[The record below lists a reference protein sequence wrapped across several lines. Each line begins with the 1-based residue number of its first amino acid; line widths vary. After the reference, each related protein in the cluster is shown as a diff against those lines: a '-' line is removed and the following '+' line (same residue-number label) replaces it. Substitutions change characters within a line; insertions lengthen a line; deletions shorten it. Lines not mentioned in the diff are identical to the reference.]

1 MMTFDRSQPYNDLP
15 LLPPAAELESKAVLK
30 QAIASR
36 TAMANL
42 RGAAK
47 LLPNQGVLIQAIGL
61 QEAKLS
67 SEIENIVT
75 TNDDLFRGFA
85 NDGEG
90 ASPQTKEVLRY
101 KDALWQGHQW
111 VKQGMPLT
119 TRLFETL
126 YQTVKLADDGVRR
139 LPGTKLANPGSGQI
153 VYSPPEGEAVIR
165 DKLANLEQFINGA
178 SDLDPLVR
186 MAVMHY
192 QFEAIHP
199 FPDGNGRVGRI
210 LNILQLQA
218 EGLMDVPILYLSRYI
233 IENKAAYY
241 RGLSGVTENGDWE
254 SWVLYMLRGVETMAD
269 VTRQRIEAVLALMAS
284 ASTAAEKVLP
294 KVQVPAILDVVFR
307 HPYCKVRFLE
317 DAGLGSR
324 PTCTKYLRVLVAA
337 GLLREQSVWKQNY
350 FINDAFFDALAR

>member
-1 MMTFDRSQPYNDLP
+1 MAFDRAQPYNDLP

-233 IENKAAYY
+233 TENKAAYY

-284 ASTAAEKVLP
+284 ASSAAEKVLP

-350 FINDAFFDALAR
+350 FINDAFFEALAR

>member
-1 MMTFDRSQPYNDLP
+1 MLFDNQRPFNDLP
-15 LLPPAAELESKAVLK
+15 LLPPSVDLETKAVLK
-30 QAIASR
+30 QVIAAR
-36 TAMANL
+36 TALAEL
-42 RGAAK
+42 KGAAQ

-85 NDGEG
+85 NDGAG
-90 ASPQTKEVLRY
+90 ASAQTKEVLRY

-111 VKQGMPLT
+111 IKQGMPLT
-119 TRLFETL
+119 TRLFEAL
-126 YQTVKLADDGVRR
+126 YQTVKEADDGVRR
-139 LPGTKLANPGSGQI
+139 TSGTKLANPTTGEV
-153 VYSPPEGEAVIR
+153 VYCPPEGESVIR
-165 DKLANLEQFINGA
+165 DKLANLERFMNES

-210 LNILQLQA
+210 LNILQLQSDA
-218 EGLMDVPILYLSRYI
+218 LLDVPILYLSGYI
-233 IENKAAYY
+233 IENKGAYY
-241 RGLSGVTENGDWE
+241 RGLTAVTERGEWE
-254 SWVLYMLRGVETMAD
+254 AWVLYMLRGVETMAHL
-269 VTRQRIEAVLALMAS
+269 TRQRIRAVMDLMHS
-284 ASTAAEKVLP
+284 ATLQAEKVLP

-317 DAGLGSR
+317 EAGLGSR
-324 PTCTKYLRVLVAA
+324 PTCTKYLRALVAA
-337 GLLREQSVWKQNY
+337 GLLREQAVWRENY
-350 FINDAFFDALAR
+350 FINDAFFEALAR

>member
-1 MMTFDRSQPYNDLP
+1 MAFDRSQPYNDLP
-15 LLPPAAELESKAVLK
+15 LLPPATDLESKAVLK
-30 QAIASR
+30 QVIASR

-139 LPGTKLANPGSGQI
+139 LPGTRLANPGSGQI

-269 VTRQRIEAVLALMAS
+269 VTRQRIEAVLTLMAA
-284 ASTAAEKVLP
+284 ASSAAEKVLP

-324 PTCTKYLRVLVAA
+324 PTCTKYLRVLVGA
-337 GLLREQSVWKQNY
+337 GLLREHSVWKQNY
-350 FINDAFFDALAR
+350 FINDAFFEALAR

>member
-1 MMTFDRSQPYNDLP
+1 MMAFDRSLPYNDLP
-15 LLPPAAELESKAVLK
+15 LLPPAADLESKAVLK

-139 LPGTKLANPGSGQI
+139 VPGTKLANPGSGQI

-241 RGLSGVTENGDWE
+241 RGLSDVTENGDWE

-269 VTRQRIEAVLALMAS
+269 VTRQRIEAVLALMAA
-284 ASTAAEKVLP
+284 ASSDAEKVLP

-324 PTCTKYLRVLVAA
+324 PTCTKYLRLLVSA

-350 FINDAFFDALAR
+350 FINDAFFEALAR

>member
-1 MMTFDRSQPYNDLP
+1 MAFDRSQPYNDLP

-47 LLPNQGVLIQAIGL
+47 LLPNQGVLVQAIGL

-241 RGLSGVTENGDWE
+241 RGLSDVTENGDWE

-269 VTRQRIEAVLALMAS
+269 VTRQRIEAVLALMAT
-284 ASTAAEKVLP
+284 ASSDAEKVLP

-324 PTCTKYLRVLVAA
+324 PTCTKYLRLLVSA

-350 FINDAFFDALAR
+350 FINDAFFEALAR

>member
-1 MMTFDRSQPYNDLP
+1 MAFDRSQPFNDLP

-139 LPGTKLANPGSGQI
+139 LSGTKLANPGSGQI
-153 VYSPPEGEAVIR
+153 IYCPPEGESLIR

-233 IENKAAYY
+233 IENKVAYY

-269 VTRQRIEAVLALMAS
+269 VTRQRIEAVLALMAA
-284 ASTAAEKVLP
+284 ASSAAEKVLP

-350 FINDAFFDALAR
+350 FINDAFFEALAR

>member
-1 MMTFDRSQPYNDLP
+1 MTFDRSQPYNDLP

>member
-1 MMTFDRSQPYNDLP
+1 MPFDRSQPYNDLP

-153 VYSPPEGEAVIR
+153 VYSPPEGETVIR

-178 SDLDPLVR
+178 SVLDPLIR

-233 IENKAAYY
+233 NENKAAYY
-241 RGLSGVTENGDWE
+241 RGLSGVTESGDWE
-254 SWVLYMLRGVETMAD
+254 SWVLYMLRGVEKMAD
-269 VTRQRIEAVLALMAS
+269 VTRQRIEAVLALMAA

-324 PTCTKYLRVLVAA
+324 PTCTKYLRVLVGA

-350 FINDAFFDALAR
+350 FINDAFFEALAR

>member
-1 MMTFDRSQPYNDLP
+1 MTFDRSQPYNDLP

-241 RGLSGVTENGDWE
+241 RGLSDVTESGDWE

-269 VTRQRIEAVLALMAS
+269 VTRQRIEAVLALMAA
-284 ASTAAEKVLP
+284 ASSDAEKVLP

-324 PTCTKYLRVLVAA
+324 PTCTKYLRLLVSA

-350 FINDAFFDALAR
+350 FINDAFFEALAR

>member
-1 MMTFDRSQPYNDLP
+1 MAFDRAQPYNDLP

-233 IENKAAYY
+233 TENKAAYY

-284 ASTAAEKVLP
+284 ASSAADKVLP

-350 FINDAFFDALAR
+350 FINDAFFEALAR

>member
-1 MMTFDRSQPYNDLP
+1 MTFDRSQPYNDLP

-178 SDLDPLVR
+178 SHLDPLVR

-269 VTRQRIEAVLALMAS
+269 VTRQRIEAVLALMAA
-284 ASTAAEKVLP
+284 ASSAAEKVLP

-350 FINDAFFDALAR
+350 FINDAFFEALAR

>member
-1 MMTFDRSQPYNDLP
+1 MAFDRAQPYNDLP

-284 ASTAAEKVLP
+284 ASSAAEKVLP

-350 FINDAFFDALAR
+350 FINDAFFEALAR